1 MTARSEAVERALLWA
16 VSFVERSKFRLHYRE
31 APPMFICVCEAAS
44 DDSAGCTC
52 PHPAFQQGCRP
63 DCEACALVNEKA
75 ALLTALRAAL
85 ALPREEDRCPICKQP
100 EAIHAKVWSKGNELP
115 ECPAPPPPQP
125 TERSEDDRL
134 LEEAIDSTCPGLDE
148 AYRLNQELARL
159 DRASEGKGG
168 KP

>member
-1 MTARSEAVERALLWA
+1 MTEIEALREVERAARALFTRWPELR
-16 VSFVERSKFRLHYRE
+16 SPLECEMPLRSDLER
-31 APPMFICVCEAAS
+31 
-44 DDSAGCTC
+44 
-52 PHPAFQQGCRP
+52 
-63 DCEACALVNEKA
+63 
-75 ALLTALRAAL
+75 LRAAL
-85 ALPREEDRCPICKQP
+85 ALPREEGPQFEVPHYHSDDDVNLDRTCYGPCRPI
-100 EAIHAKVWSKGNELP
+100 
-115 ECPAPPPPQP
+115 APPPPTP